1 MGFDDRVPY
10 ADLAREEMCPLVPA
24 SARRVL
30 DVGCHRGA
38 FGALLRTPGREV
50 FGIEIDPATAADAAA
65 RLDEVFV
72 GRYPDDIPTGTTFD
86 CVVFNDV
93 LEHMED
99 PWSALK
105 ATIGYLE
112 PEGTVLASIPNVRN
126 IEVVYPLL
134 TRGTWRY
141 HDQGLLDRTHLRFF
155 TKSSM
160 RELFEDSGFVVVDQ
174 IPLRTHGAKRSRIAR
189 AVHLLGRRAEEFLTV
204 QYGLV
209 ARVAA

>member
-1 MGFDDRVPY
+1 MY
-10 ADLAREEMCPLVPA
+10 PLVPA

-38 FGALLRTPGREV
+38 FGALLRASGREV
-50 FGIEIDPATAADAAA
+50 VGIETDPATAAHAMV
-65 RLDEVFV
+65 RLDEVIV
-72 GRYPDDIPTGTTFD
+72 GRYPDDVPAGTTFD

-99 PWSALK
+99 PWSALA
-105 ATIGYLE
+105 ATIGHLE
-112 PEGTVLASIPNVRN
+112 AGGTVVASIPNVRN

-134 TRGTWRY
+134 TRGSWRY

-160 RELFEDSGFVVVDQ
+160 RDLFEDSGFVVVDQ
-174 IPLRTHGAKRSRIAR
+174 IPLRTHGADRSRIAR
-189 AVHLLGRRAEEFLTV
+189 AVHLLGRRSEEFLTV

-209 ARVAA
+209 ARVAG

>member
-1 MGFDDRVPY
+1 MGPDCKEPY
-10 ADLAREEMCPLVPA
+10 ADLPREEMLPLVPA

-38 FGALLRTPGREV
+38 FGAGLRRAGRKV
-50 FGIEIDPATAADAAA
+50 SGIEIDPVTAADAAA

-72 GRYPDDIPTGTTFD
+72 GRYPDDIPPGATFD

-99 PWSALK
+99 PWSAL
-105 ATIGYLE
+105 ATTVKHLE
-112 PEGTVLASIPNVRN
+112 PGGTVVASIPNVRN
-126 IEVVYPLL
+126 IEVLYPLL

-160 RELFEDSGFVVVDQ
+160 RDLFEDSGFVVVNQ
-174 IPLRTHGAKRSRIAR
+174 IPLRAHGAQRSRIVR
-189 AVHLLGRRAEEFLTV
+189 AVHLFGRRGEEFLTV
-204 QYGLV
+204 QYGIV

>member
-1 MGFDDRVPY
+1 MGLDRKEPY
-10 ADLAREEMCPLVPA
+10 PDSAREEMHPLVPA

-38 FGALLRTPGREV
+38 FGARLRTHGRTV
-50 FGIEIDPATAADAAA
+50 FGIELDAATAADAAA
-65 RLDEVFV
+65 RLDEVIV
-72 GRYPDDIPTGTTFD
+72 GRYPDDIPSGATFD

-99 PWSALK
+99 PWSALA
-105 ATIGYLE
+105 ATVAHLE
-112 PEGTVLASIPNVRN
+112 PEGTVVASIPNVRN
-126 IEVVYPLL
+126 VEVIYPLL

-141 HDQGLLDRTHLRFF
+141 QDQGLLDRTHVRFF

-160 RELFEDSGFVVVDQ
+160 RELFEGSGFVVVDQ
-174 IPLRTHGAKRSRIAR
+174 VPLYSHRAKRSRITR
-189 AVHLLGRRAEEFLTV
+189 AVHLLGRRGEEFLTV